1 MSYLIGKFHCRENNG
16 TLPRCIFA
24 NVSRIWGWGDAIV
37 KGPIASVVWSVCC
50 RCLQIFV
57 GNFLPCCDGKCRIVA
72 ILIRFSCEDLTEG
85 GDEGC
90 E

>member
-1 MSYLIGKFHCRENNG
+1 MGLCPGASLQMCLEFGDG
-16 TLPRCIFA
+16 
-24 NVSRIWGWGDAIV
+24 SGDAIV
-37 KGPIASVVWSVCC
+37 KGPIDSVVWSVCC

-57 GNFLPCCDGKCRIVA
+57 GNLLPCCDGKCGIVA
-72 ILIRFSCEDLTEG
+72 ILIRFSCEDLTEV